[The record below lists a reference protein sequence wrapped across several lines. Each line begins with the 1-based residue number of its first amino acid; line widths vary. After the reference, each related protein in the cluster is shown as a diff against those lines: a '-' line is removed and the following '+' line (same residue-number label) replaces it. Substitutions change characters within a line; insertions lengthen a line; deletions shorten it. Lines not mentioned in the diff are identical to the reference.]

1 MYFQLLFYH
10 PPAAII
16 IRFSALLIAVV
27 IGLLLLNFMGQRLI
41 DKKNQV
47 FHSVYFGTN
56 WYLMPPKL
64 RRWIHIIINCSTNC
78 SGLTAG
84 KMGDLSLESAGIVI
98 FIIIILVSDRDLS
111 NSLKSRSEHLLLV
124 IWISFSIKWKNS
136 IVTKRKPS
144 YDFFTSHISWR
155 TIKLFND
162 KSLSDKFKY

>member
-1 MYFQLLFYH
+1 MYFQLVFYH
-10 PPAAII
+10 PPTAII

-111 NSLKSRSEHLLLV
+111 NSLKSRPERA
-124 IWISFSIKWKNS
+124 F
-136 IVTKRKPS
+136 VTC
-144 YDFFTSHISWR
+144 YLDFI
-155 TIKLFND
+155 FN
-162 KSLSDKFKY
+162 